1 MGRPCVESITRP
13 STSTDQ
19 YTNALC
25 ELNLSFKRVADA
37 SRAQLT
43 AGSSFTGRGDIIM
56 VTATSDYL
64 LIVCTRPSSCKSSV

>member
-25 ELNLSFKRVADA
+25 ELNLSFNVLQTHLER
-37 SRAQLT
+37 S
-43 AGSSFTGRGDIIM
+43 
-56 VTATSDYL
+56 
-64 LIVCTRPSSCKSSV
+64 